1 MWDPEVLACLSFRP
15 KAVIEI
21 KNNMSGFT
29 KGPGA
34 RKLVL
39 TALCSSLKR
48 QIFPPIICQE
58 MTQKQWEQQLGV

>member
-1 MWDPEVLACLSFRP
+1 MWDPQVLACLSFRP

-21 KNNMSGFT
+21 KNKMSELT
-29 KGPGA
+29 KGPDA

-48 QIFPPIICQE
+48 
-58 MTQKQWEQQLGV
+58 